1 MPKRILDREFPGQRQ
16 DRPGFEYKMRPEPE
30 IIRPNYRGGEK
41 LVGKV
46 ALVMGGDSGFG
57 LPVQMG

>member
-1 MPKRILDREFPGQRQ
+1 
-16 DRPGFEYKMRPEPE
+16 MRPEPE